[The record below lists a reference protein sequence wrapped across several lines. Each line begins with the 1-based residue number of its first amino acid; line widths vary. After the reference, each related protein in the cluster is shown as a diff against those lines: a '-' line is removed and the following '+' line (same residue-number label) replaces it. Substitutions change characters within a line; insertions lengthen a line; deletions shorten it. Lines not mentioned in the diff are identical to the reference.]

1 MDAPSSGLAP
11 MVLEGNIQTPKG
23 RKQAPKPAMMPMHPN
38 GEPALNYNLNST
50 VMAHISWRSTTA
62 N

>member
-38 GEPALNYNLNST
+38 GEPALTITLT
-50 VMAHISWRSTTA
+50 VQ
-62 N
+62 